1 MGIPTKQQNA
11 KRTESLGVFI
21 RVYKAA
27 NISCNID
34 WR

>member
-11 KRTESLGVFI
+11 KRTESLGVFKC
-21 RVYKAA
+21 VYSAA
-27 NISCNID
+27 NISCNIG